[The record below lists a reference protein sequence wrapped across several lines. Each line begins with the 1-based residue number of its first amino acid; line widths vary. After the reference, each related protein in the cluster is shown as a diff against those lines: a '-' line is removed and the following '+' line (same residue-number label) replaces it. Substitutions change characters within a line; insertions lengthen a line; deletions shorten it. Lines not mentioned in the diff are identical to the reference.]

1 MSDASWPVRLSP
13 RAAGAIAELPSHV
26 TEMVRDVL
34 DLAALSPWGFAQW
47 NPADPEG
54 EDVRSA
60 AVGQLTVVYWV
71 NRAARRLSVLD
82 VVWSG

>member
-1 MSDASWPVRLSP
+1 VGDVSWPVRLSP
-13 RAAGAIAELPSHV
+13 RAAQAIAELPSPAK
-26 TEMVRDVL
+26 EMVRDVL
-34 DLAALSPWGFAQW
+34 NLAALSPWGFPQW

-71 NRAARRLSVLD
+71 NRAARRLSVLG

>member
-1 MSDASWPVRLSP
+1 MSWPVRLSP
-13 RAAGAIAELPSHV
+13 RAARVAAELPHHA

-34 DLAALSPWGFAQW
+34 DLAALSPWGFTQW

-60 AVGQLTVVYWV
+60 SIGQLTVVYWV
-71 NRAARRLSVLD
+71 NRAAHRLSALD